1 MCVWMLAWTLMGVG
15 VGGDTCLDIHR
26 CVCGEGA
33 LASTPSCV
41 CVCVCGRSPG
51 HSRVCVW
58 GDCSPGHSR
67 VLVGGC
73 LPEHSL
79 VCGWGMLTWIL
90 MGVCGCGHSPG
101 HSRVCVCVCRGDA
114 RLHTLVCGA
123 LASTLTGV
131 CVVGT
136 LAWILTGVCVGVDAF
151 LDTHRC
157 VCVGGT
163 LACWCVCVCVCVVG
177 TLVCWP
183 GCGTVGGGK
192 AQGK

>member
-1 MCVWMLAWTLMGVG
+1 MGDAHLDTHGCVWVWTL
-15 VGGDTCLDIHR
+15 
-26 CVCGEGA
+26 
-33 LASTPSCV
+33 
-41 CVCVCGRSPG
+41 
-51 HSRVCVW
+51 
-58 GDCSPGHSR
+58 
-67 VLVGGC
+67 
-73 LPEHSL
+73 
-79 VCGWGMLTWIL
+79 TWTFTGL
-90 MGVCGCGHSPG
+90 
-101 HSRVCVCVCRGDA
+101 CVCVCRGDA

-157 VCVGGT
+157 VLGGGRLLGYSWVCVGGVSSPGHSWVYVCGWTLARTLTGVCMWVDTRLDTHRCVCVGGT
-163 LACWCVCVCVCVVG
+163 LVCWCVCVCVCVVG